1 MNTPSTPDLVGLYAL
16 FVALAFGLRS
26 LVQLRRTGSTGFRG
40 ISGRP
45 GSVEWLGGVLFMV
58 AFMLGLTGCIL
69 QRAHVVAPLALF
81 DHSGVRITGFA
92 LFGLG
97 TVATLG
103 AQFAMGASWRI
114 GVDASERTAL
124 VMSGPFRIV
133 RNQIFTGI
141 LAVAA
146 GLSLLVPN
154 AVSLGTVLLL
164 LCAVEIQVRL
174 VEEPYLI
181 LAHGA
186 EYLAYAAKTG
196 RLLPLLGRLRGN
208 HPKQAQKKT

>member
-1 MNTPSTPDLVGLYAL
+1 MNTLSTPDLALGLYAL
-16 FVALAFGLRS
+16 FLALAFGLRS

-45 GSVEWLGGVLFMV
+45 GSVEWLGGVLFAV
-58 AFMLGLTGCIL
+58 ALALGVAGCVL

-81 DHSGVRITGFA
+81 DRVEVRLTGFA
-92 LFGLG
+92 LFALG

-103 AQFAMGASWRI
+103 AQVAMGASWRI

-124 VMSGPFRIV
+124 VTSGPFRIV
-133 RNQIFTGI
+133 RNPIFSAM
-141 LAVAA
+141 LAGAA

-154 AVSLGTVLLL
+154 AVSLGAVVLL

-181 LAHGA
+181 QTHGA
-186 EYLAYAAKTG
+186 DYLAYAAKTG
-196 RLLPLLGRLRGN
+196 RFLPFVGRLRGN
-208 HPKQAQKKT
+208 HPE